1 VIPFNRIANPAPA
14 VWNVVKTLVI
24 VALFNAVFVWAI
36 PAAIVSLQRE
46 SGDFDALF
54 FPPQLEIGRGVLVA
68 ASLVVFW
75 ASMMLAIRGG
85 GTPVPFDAP
94 RRLVVGGPY
103 AWLRTPMVT
112 GTVMQGVGLT
122 LMAGSI
128 VVIVYFVTFALLW
141 NTFVRPTEED
151 RMQSQFGRDFE
162 LYRRSVRCWL
172 PMRTPWRR
180 PEGETG
186 PITLDETPDPNRRRR
201 SKSRY

>member
-1 VIPFNRIANPAPA
+1 VIPLYRPAKLAPAP
-14 VWNVVKTLVI
+14 WNVFKTLVV
-24 VALFNAVFVWAI
+24 VAIFDAIAVWAI
-36 PAAIVSLQRE
+36 PAGIVAFQRD

-54 FPPQLEIGRGVLVA
+54 FVQQPLPGRIVLVA
-68 ASLVVFW
+68 ASLVVLW
-75 ASMMLAIRGG
+75 GALTLSIKGA

-112 GTVMQGVGLT
+112 GTVLQGVGIC
-122 LMAGSI
+122 LMTGSI

-151 RMQSQFGRDFE
+151 RLQSLFGRDFE

-172 PMRTPWRR
+172 PMRAPFRP
-180 PEGETG
+180 PEGAYA
-186 PITLDETPDPNRRRR
+186 PISVNDGSLNRRRKKR
-201 SKSRY
+201 